1 MYSITPSSE
10 SSLLVS
16 QEKNLLQEA
25 IAGLN
30 QSPKVLPSK
39 LLYDERGSQL
49 FEAICE
55 LPEYYPTRTEKN
67 ILANNVSEIAQVIGS
82 HIELIEFGSGA
93 SIKTRILL
101 DALIEPVSYIPID
114 ISGEQLIASAA
125 KIQQTYPHIVVS
137 PVHGDYTQK
146 ISDYLLPK
154 LSRKVNRKIAFFPG
168 STIGNFHKSEV
179 EQFLRQV
186 VDLVG
191 KGGGLLIGVDLKKN
205 ENTLIKAYNDS
216 QGITAHFNLNL
227 LHRLNRELKANFAV
241 EYFEHRAIWNEE
253 ESRIEMHL
261 ISLKSQ
267 TAKIQNFHCYFEQ
280 HESICTEYSYKYS
293 LEEFALLAADYFQ
306 VEKVW
311 TDEESLFSVQ
321 YLKRK

>member
-1 MYSITPSSE
+1 MHSITPSSK
-10 SSLLVS
+10 SSLLAS
-16 QEKNLLQEA
+16 KDNNLLQEA
-25 IAGLN
+25 IFGL
-30 QSPKVLPSK
+30 SRTPKLLSSK

-55 LPEYYPTRTEKN
+55 LPEYYPTRTEKK
-67 ILANNVSEIAQVIGS
+67 ILADNASEIAQLIGS

-137 PVHGDYTQK
+137 PLYGDYTEK
-146 ISDYLLPK
+146 IYLPNL
-154 LSRKVNRKIAFFPG
+154 LSKVNRKVAFFPG
-168 STIGNFHKSEV
+168 STIGNFHKSEA
-179 EQFLRQV
+179 QKFIQQV
-186 VDLVG
+186 ADLVG
-191 KGGGLLIGVDLKKN
+191 EGGGLLIGVDLKKN
-205 ENTLIKAYNDS
+205 EDTLIRAYNDS

-267 TAKIQNFHCYFEQ
+267 TAKIQNFYCHFDQ
-280 HESICTEYSYKYS
+280 HESICTEYSYKYT

-321 YLKRK
+321 YLTRK